1 MSRILI
7 IGSEG
12 QLGSELSKFLK
23 SNSDS
28 SKIILS
34 DIKEKSNSNL
44 KYFKLNAL
52 KSKELEV
59 RLANLD
65 ITYDFKEFE
74 KQIGDA
80 IVNTG
85 VVNKLKNLGQSV
97 CIIMEYLQIICS
109 LKFLRLLMKKK

>member
-23 SNSDS
+23 SNTDS

-34 DIKEKSNSNL
+34 DIKEKSNNDL

-59 RLANLD
+59 FVKDHNISEIYHPVSYTHLTLP
-65 ITYDFKEFE
+65 TTPY
-74 KQIGDA
+74 
-80 IVNTG
+80 V
-85 VVNKLKNLGQSV
+85 
-97 CIIMEYLQIICS
+97 
-109 LKFLRLLMKKK
+109 